1 MVYFLF
7 KYISSQSF
15 QQYHSEENRNRNI
28 SDLSFCFGS
37 MLWPV
42 QYSWPG
48 QEFICGSLPEQKH
61 CNCSTMWDG
70 LLCRISV
77 VLKNMH
83 NARSYPIC
91 KKIRGG
97 NSNNSIVVT
106 LSKGMSILRGRRQR
120 CFLGPMGILGRGG
133 GSFLRW
139 DGRGGGD
146 CRWEPPLHPWT
157 SSWRHPEPSSSH
169 AAHLSH
175 HHPWRHPINIL
186 VSQKAGMAER

>member
-1 MVYFLF
+1 M
-7 KYISSQSF
+7 
-15 QQYHSEENRNRNI
+15 
-28 SDLSFCFGS
+28 LS
-37 MLWPV
+37 PV

-61 CNCSTMWDG
+61 CKCSTMWDG
-70 LLCRISV
+70 LLYRIL
-77 VLKNMH
+77 VLLKSIAYIAHCMEV
-83 NARSYPIC
+83 S
-91 KKIRGG
+91 KVQKIRGG
-97 NSNNSIVVT
+97 NSNSLIDLVVT
-106 LSKGMSILRGRRQR
+106 LPKRMSILRGRRQR
-120 CFLGPMGILGRGG
+120 CFLGPVGILGRGG